1 MNLIISHAHCP
12 DGMTAAYIAH
22 LRYPEAEIL
31 MMDHGM
37 NPPYAEVE
45 GKDVLVLDFSW
56 KREETI
62 RLSKLANS
70 FRVLDHHKTAEAE
83 LDGLDFAVFDM
94 NRSGAG
100 LAWDYLFGK
109 DAPADDW
116 STWEGLPCFR
126 VRPYWVDYVE
136 DRDLWRFK
144 HYESKAVNAFIMTH
158 EYTLDGWKKMTETSL
173 ENAILKGLAVSL
185 QVDHYVREAVKN
197 AQHGVW
203 NDIDLSYSVA
213 ILNVPY
219 LNCSEIGNILAQD
232 SDVSITWFERADGKT
247 QFSLRSIGDIDV
259 SVLAKRYGG
268 GGHLNA
274 AGFQLSLNDARNF
287 LDDLRNDLV

>member
-1 MNLIISHAHCP
+1 MNLIISHKSCP

-136 DRDLWRFK
+136 DRDLWRFALPN
-144 HYESKAVNAFIMTH
+144 SKAINAFIMTH
-158 EYTLDGWKKMTETSL
+158 EYTVDGWKEMAAASLTE
-173 ENAILKGLAVSL
+173 ADWYGKAVLL
-185 QVDHYVREAVKN
+185 QVDHYVREVVKH
-197 AQHGVW
+197 AQDG
-203 NDIDLSYSVA
+203 LFLKSYTVKV
-213 ILNVPY
+213 LNIPY
-219 LNCSEIGNILAQD
+219 LNCSEVGNELAKLA
-232 SDVSITWFERADGKT
+232 DVSITWFERGDGLV
-247 QFSLRSIGDIDV
+247 QFSLRSVAPTDV
-259 SVLAKRYGG
+259 SEIAKQFGG
-268 GGHLNA
+268 GGHAQA
-274 AGFQLSLNDARNF
+274 AGFQMRRNEARSF
-287 LDDLRNDLV
+287 LDGLRNNLV